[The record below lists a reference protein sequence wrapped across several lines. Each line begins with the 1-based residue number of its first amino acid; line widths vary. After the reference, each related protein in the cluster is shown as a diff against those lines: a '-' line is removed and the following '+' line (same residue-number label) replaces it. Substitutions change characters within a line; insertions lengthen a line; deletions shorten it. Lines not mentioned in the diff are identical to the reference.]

1 MRPKVPGR
9 CNRVRTT
16 LGGEFTTRP
25 EGLQFS
31 RQSLLNGVQI
41 ALLSA
46 KRVVTWWW
54 TAAVELA
61 EAAYWKSHK
70 VDVYSRRV

>member
-1 MRPKVPGR
+1 MVPRARSPVRPKVPGR

-46 KRVVTWWW
+46 KRVVTWW
-54 TAAVELA
+54 
-61 EAAYWKSHK
+61 
-70 VDVYSRRV
+70 